1 MNDPRGLGKMDNKEL
16 ALNVLTLVGGE
27 KNVASVT
34 HCVTRLRFVLKNEDL
49 ADTAAIEAL
58 DGVMSVRRE
67 GGQYQVVVGTKVN
80 KVFREVLALA
90 PALEDGGETKASAP
104 DGEKKGVMS
113 RVLETLSAIL
123 LPTLPPIIGGGMLK
137 GFLYMFWSFGM
148 IEMGTPWWTLLDIMS
163 NSMFYFYPFL
173 LAVAAADRFKT
184 NRFMALTMA
193 GVMMAKPL
201 LDGVAA
207 GTESFSVGFLT
218 IPYLD
223 YNSSVIPIILNVW
236 LLSYVYRFFEDHVP
250 EIVNVI
256 LTPVFTLIVVVPI
269 ELAFI
274 APIGYRIGELLAMGV
289 QWLLD
294 FSPVVAGFVV
304 GALRPFTVFTGTHHA
319 LRAVSAQ
326 QLATYGYSTIGAI
339 NFVSTMSQAA
349 APLAIY
355 LILRSV
361 DEKMAKIS
369 LSATVSGFLG
379 VTEPGLYGVIVKFK
393 AAIIAVTIGSGVGGA
408 IAAIFGARTFGI
420 VMPSL
425 VTIPALI
432 GEGFMGVVIGIP
444 ASIIVTI
451 AIILVMRKSVL
462 KESGVNA

>member
-1 MNDPRGLGKMDNKEL
+1 MDNKEL

-90 PALEDGGETKASAP
+90 PALEDGGETKTFAP

-184 NRFMALTMA
+184 NRFMALPMA

-223 YNSSVIPIILNVW
+223 YSSSVIPIILNVW
-236 LLSYVYRFFEDHVP
+236 LLSYVYRVFEDHVP
-250 EIVNVI
+250 EIVNV
-256 LTPVFTLIVVVPI
+256 
-269 ELAFI
+269 AFI